1 MLDGIKADSPAR
13 RIKVWDLPTRV
24 FHWLLAAAA
33 VGMLVTGKIGG
44 DALEWHARIG
54 YGVGALLLFRIAWG
68 FVGGHWSRF
77 AAFPPSPS
85 RAWSHLRTSTA
96 AAPGHNP
103 LGALSVYAM
112 LLFFAL
118 QVASGLFSAT
128 KEDSAGPLSAMVSNA
143 TVHFMTGYHKRVGQV
158 VLIVLVTVHVLAVA
172 YYLAR
177 GRNLV
182 GAMVHGEQ
190 AGPGLASRDDW
201 RSRCVAAILMSL
213 CSLVMWC
220 VVKLGA

>member
-1 MLDGIKADSPAR
+1 MRDGINVDSPAG

-33 VGMLVTGKIGG
+33 VAMLVTGKIGG

-68 FVGGHWSRF
+68 FMGGHWSRF

-85 RAWSHLRTSTA
+85 RAWSYLRANKA
-96 AAPGHNP
+96 AAPGHTP

-128 KEDSAGPLSAMVSNA
+128 KEDFAGPLSAIVSNA
-143 TVHFMTGYHKRVGQV
+143 TVHLMTGYHKRVGQW
-158 VLIVLVTVHVLAVA
+158 VLIVLVTLHLVAVLF
-172 YYLAR
+172 YLAR
-177 GRNLV
+177 GRNLI
-182 GAMVHGEQ
+182 GGMVHGEQ
-190 AGPGLASRDDW
+190 AGVGPASRDDG
-201 RSRCVAAILMSL
+201 RSRWLAAALMSL